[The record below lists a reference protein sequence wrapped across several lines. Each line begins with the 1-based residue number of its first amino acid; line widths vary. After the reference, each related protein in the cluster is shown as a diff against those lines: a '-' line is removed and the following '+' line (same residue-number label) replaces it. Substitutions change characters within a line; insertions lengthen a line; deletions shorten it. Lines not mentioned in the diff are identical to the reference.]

1 MSLSQHDIKSERGQS
16 MTELAMI
23 LPLLLILIFG
33 IIQLGLAFN
42 NYLAVTDAIRAGA
55 RKATVSRLSGDPVGD
70 CVTAAR
76 NAGAD
81 LQQSKFDVTCSST
94 WQPGSDVTVTGSY
107 PYSINVLGFVV
118 KSGNLTTQVK
128 ERVE

>member
-1 MSLSQHDIKSERGQS
+1 MSLTQRDIKSETGQS

-23 LPLLLILIFG
+23 LPLLLVLVFG
-33 IIQLGLAFN
+33 IIQLGIAFN
-42 NYLAVTDAIRAGA
+42 NYLAVTDAVRAGA
-55 RKATVSRLSGDPVGD
+55 RKATVSRLSGNPAGD

-81 LQQSKFDVTCSST
+81 LQQSKFTVTCAST
-94 WQPGSDVTVTGSY
+94 WQPGADVTVTGSY
-107 PYSINVLGFVV
+107 PYSVNVLGFVV

>member
-1 MSLSQHDIKSERGQS
+1 MSLEKRNIRNERGQT

-42 NYLAVTDAIRAGA
+42 NYLAVTDAVRAGA
-55 RKATVSRLSGDPVGD
+55 RKGSVSRLSGNPTGD

-81 LQQSKFDVTCSST
+81 LQQSKFDVTCVST
-94 WQPGSDVTVTGSY
+94 WQPGADVTVTGSY
-107 PYSINVLGFVV
+107 PYSINVLGVVV
-118 KSGNLTTQVK
+118 KSGNLTSQVK

>member
-1 MSLSQHDIKSERGQS
+1 MSLTQHDIKSERGQS

-33 IIQLGLAFN
+33 IIQLGIAFN

-55 RKATVSRLSGDPVGD
+55 RKATVSRLSSNPAGD

-81 LQQSKFDVTCSST
+81 LQQSKFNVTCSST
-94 WQPGSDVTVTGSY
+94 WQPGSDVTVTGTY
-107 PYSINVLGFVV
+107 PYSINVLGVVV

>member
-1 MSLSQHDIKSERGQS
+1 MSLMKRNNKSEQGQT

-33 IIQLGLAFN
+33 IIQLGIAFN
-42 NYLAVTDAIRAGA
+42 NYLAVTDAVRAGA
-55 RKATVSRLSGDPVGD
+55 RKGSVSRLSGNPTGD

-81 LQQSKFDVTCSST
+81 LQQAKFNVTCVST
-94 WQPGSDVTVTGSY
+94 WQPGADITVTGSY
-107 PYSINVLGFVV
+107 PYSINVLGVVV
-118 KSGNLTTQVK
+118 KKGNLTSTIK

>member
-1 MSLSQHDIKSERGQS
+1 MSLKKRNIKSERGQT

-42 NYLAVTDAIRAGA
+42 NYLAVTDAVRAGA
-55 RKATVSRLSGDPVGD
+55 RKGSVSRLSGNPTGD

-81 LQQSKFDVTCSST
+81 LQQSKFNVTCTST
-94 WQPGSDVTVTGSY
+94 WQPGADVTVTGSY
-107 PYSINVLGFVV
+107 PYSINVLGVVV
-118 KSGNLTTQVK
+118 KKGNLTSQIK

>member
-1 MSLSQHDIKSERGQS
+1 MSLSHHDIKSERGQS

-55 RKATVSRLSGDPVGD
+55 RKATVSRLSSDPAGD

-81 LQQSKFDVTCSST
+81 LQQSKFTVTCAST
-94 WQPGSDVTVTGSY
+94 WQPGADVTVTGSY

>member
-1 MSLSQHDIKSERGQS
+1 MSLKKRNIKSERGQT

-33 IIQLGLAFN
+33 IIQLGIAFN
-42 NYLAVTDAIRAGA
+42 NYLAVTDAVRAGA
-55 RKATVSRLSGDPVGD
+55 RKGSVSRLSGNPTGD

-81 LQQSKFDVTCSST
+81 LQQSKFNVTCSST
-94 WQPGSDVTVTGSY
+94 WQPGADVTVTGSY
-107 PYSINVLGFVV
+107 PYSINVLGVVV
-118 KSGNLTTQVK
+118 KSGNLTSQIK

>member
-1 MSLSQHDIKSERGQS
+1 

-33 IIQLGLAFN
+33 IIQLGIAFN
-42 NYLAVTDAIRAGA
+42 NYLAVTDAVRAGA
-55 RKATVSRLSGDPVGD
+55 RKGSVSRLAANPTGD

-81 LQQSKFDVTCSST
+81 LKSTKFAVTCVST
-94 WQPGSDVTVTGSY
+94 WQPGADVTVTGSY

-118 KSGNLTTQVK
+118 KSGNLTSQIK

>member
-1 MSLSQHDIKSERGQS
+1 MSFSHHDIKSERGQS

-23 LPLLLILIFG
+23 LPLLLILVFG

-55 RKATVSRLSGDPVGD
+55 RKATVSRLSSNPAGD

-81 LQQSKFDVTCSST
+81 LQQSKFTVTCAST
-94 WQPGSDVTVTGSY
+94 WQPGADVTVTGSY
-107 PYSINVLGFVV
+107 PYSINVLGVVV

>member
-1 MSLSQHDIKSERGQS
+1 MSFSHHDIKNERGQS

-55 RKATVSRLSGDPVGD
+55 RKATVSRLSSNPAGD

-81 LQQSKFDVTCSST
+81 LQQSKFSVTCAST
-94 WQPGSDVTVTGSY
+94 WQPGADVTVTGSY

>member
-1 MSLSQHDIKSERGQS
+1 

-23 LPLLLILIFG
+23 LPLLLVLIFG
-33 IIQLGLAFN
+33 IIQLGIAFN
-42 NYLAVTDAIRAGA
+42 NYLAVTDAVRAGA
-55 RKATVSRLSGDPVGD
+55 RKGSVSRLAANPTGD

-81 LQQSKFDVTCSST
+81 LKQANFNVTCVST
-94 WQPGSDVTVTGSY
+94 WQPGADVTVTGSY

-118 KSGNLTTQVK
+118 KNGNLTSQIK

>member
-1 MSLSQHDIKSERGQS
+1 MSFLHHDIKSERGQS

-23 LPLLLILIFG
+23 LPLLLILVFG

-55 RKATVSRLSGDPVGD
+55 RKATVSRLSSNPAGD

-81 LQQSKFDVTCSST
+81 LQQSKFTVTCAST
-94 WQPGSDVTVTGSY
+94 WQPGADVTVTGSY
-107 PYSINVLGFVV
+107 PYSINVLGVVV

>member
-1 MSLSQHDIKSERGQS
+1 MSLTKRNIKSEEGQT

-33 IIQLGLAFN
+33 IIQLGIAFN
-42 NYLAVTDAIRAGA
+42 NYLAVTDAVRAGA
-55 RKATVSRLSGDPVGD
+55 RKGSVSRLSGNPTGD

-81 LQQSKFDVTCSST
+81 LQQAKFNVTCVST
-94 WQPGSDVTVTGSY
+94 WQPGADVTVTGSY
-107 PYSINVLGFVV
+107 PYSINVLGVVV
-118 KSGNLTTQVK
+118 KKGNLTSVIK

>member
-1 MSLSQHDIKSERGQS
+1 MSLKKRNIKSERGQT

-33 IIQLGLAFN
+33 IIQLGIAFN
-42 NYLAVTDAIRAGA
+42 NYLAVTDAVRAGA
-55 RKATVSRLSGDPVGD
+55 RKGSVSRLSGNPTGD

-81 LQQSKFDVTCSST
+81 LQQAKFDVTCSST
-94 WQPGSDVTVTGSY
+94 WQPGADVTVTGSY
-107 PYSINVLGFVV
+107 PYSINVLGVVV
-118 KSGNLTTQVK
+118 KSGNLTSQIK